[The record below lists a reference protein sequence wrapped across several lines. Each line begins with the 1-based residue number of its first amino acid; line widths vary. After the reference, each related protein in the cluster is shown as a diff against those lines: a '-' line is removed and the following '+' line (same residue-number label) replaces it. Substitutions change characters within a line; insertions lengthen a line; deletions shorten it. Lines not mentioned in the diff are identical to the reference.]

1 MNISELDSSDINI
14 LIDVMVKAQKLKD
27 EGSSR
32 KITLDTQ
39 AKDVFEKL
47 NKVKSDKSN
56 TTELRRRIFSSLTID
71 EEKTEPINNFLDE
84 VLGKGNDSGINDLK
98 TKLQD
103 YVHFTFKQ
111 EKPSILE
118 GVLSTRIWNFIFPKS
133 TPPQM
138 NSKGGRRKSRKQRK
152 SRKHRSSV
160 RTRRQN

>member
-103 YVHFTFKQ
+103 YVHFTF
-111 EKPSILE
+111 
-118 GVLSTRIWNFIFPKS
+118 
-133 TPPQM
+133 
-138 NSKGGRRKSRKQRK
+138 
-152 SRKHRSSV
+152 
-160 RTRRQN
+160 